1 MRVLILGGTRFVG
14 PFAVRAIVEAGHAVT
29 VFHRG
34 RAEPDLP
41 RSVTHVHG
49 DFASFGAHVDEL
61 RSMEPEVVVDTVPYI
76 DKAGHGVA
84 HFVDVAKRAL
94 VLTSGDVYRA
104 FARLLGS
111 EPGAPDPVPL
121 REDAPLR
128 TRPSPDLG
136 PEIDYDNLEVERA
149 VASLSLPVT
158 VLRLPVVYGPNDPHD
173 RLHAYLKRMLDRR
186 PAILLE
192 KRMAGWRWSREYVE
206 NVGAA
211 IAHAVND
218 TRSAGGVY
226 NVAPEK
232 THTEQEW
239 VQAIADAAGWRGEI
253 IVVPTADLLEELR
266 ASVDLRQDVV
276 MDSAR
281 IRGELGF
288 SPPVGLSEGLLRTI
302 AWSRSIGS
310 PSPDYS
316 VEDAVLERLSGQ
328 GEEDLQKP
336 GAV

>member
-1 MRVLILGGTRFVG
+1 M
-14 PFAVRAIVEAGHAVT
+14 A
-29 VFHRG
+29 
-34 RAEPDLP
+34 
-41 RSVTHVHG
+41 
-49 DFASFGAHVDEL
+49 
-61 RSMEPEVVVDTVPYI
+61 PEVVVDTVPYI

-84 HFVDVAKRAL
+84 HFADVAERAV

-111 EPGAPDPVPL
+111 EPGPPDPVPL

-149 VASLSLPVT
+149 AGSSSLPVT

-173 RLHAYLKRMLDRR
+173 RLHGYLKRMLDRR

-192 KRMAGWRWSREYVE
+192 ERMAGWRWSREYVE

-211 IAHAVND
+211 IAHVVDDA
-218 TRSAGGVY
+218 RSAGSIY
-226 NVAPEK
+226 NVAPQK
-232 THTEQEW
+232 TLTEQEW
-239 VQAIADAAGWRGEI
+239 VQAIAEAAGWRGEI
-253 IVVPTADLLEELR
+253 VVAPTADLPEELR
-266 ASVDLRQDVV
+266 TSVDLGQEVV

-281 IRGELGF
+281 LRDELGF
-288 SPPVGLSEGLLRTI
+288 APPVALADGLLRTI
-302 AWSRSIGS
+302 AWSRSVGN

-316 VEDAVLERLSGQ
+316 VEDGVLTRLADR
-328 GEEDLQKP
+328 GEEDPLRRRE
-336 GAV
+336 V